1 MNYLTLL
8 LVEVSVVGF
17 VVMCI
22 GTLLTFISVYSKGK
36 STKFI
41 WNFGMFFILFLT
53 GALTHYFFEVIGFNK
68 YYCKMFNE
76 TRKLL
81 I

>member
-1 MNYLTLL
+1 MNYLQLL
-8 LVEVSVVGF
+8 FVEASVVGV
-17 VVMCI
+17 VVMFL

-68 YYCKMFNE
+68 YYCKMFNK
-76 TRKLL
+76 TRK
-81 I
+81 

>member
-1 MNYLTLL
+1 MNYSQLL
-8 LVEVSVVGF
+8 LIEATIVGV
-17 VVMCI
+17 VVMFL

-53 GALTHYFFEVIGFNK
+53 GALAHILFEYIGFNK
-68 YYCKMFNE
+68 YYCKMFNK
-76 TRKLL
+76 TRK
-81 I
+81 

>member
-1 MNYLTLL
+1 MNYLQLL
-8 LVEVSVVGF
+8 FVEASVVGV
-17 VVMCI
+17 VVMFL

-53 GALTHYFFEVIGFNK
+53 GALAHILFEYIGFNK
-68 YYCKMFNE
+68 YYCKMFNK
-76 TRKLL
+76 TRK
-81 I
+81 

>member
-1 MNYLTLL
+1 MNYLQLL
-8 LVEVSVVGF
+8 LIEATIVGV
-17 VVMCI
+17 VVMFL

-53 GALTHYFFEVIGFNK
+53 GALAHILFEYIGFNK
-68 YYCKMFNE
+68 YYCKMFNK
-76 TRKLL
+76 TRK
-81 I
+81 

>member
-1 MNYLTLL
+1 MNYLQLL
-8 LVEVSVVGF
+8 LIEASIVGI
-17 VVMCI
+17 VVMFL

-53 GALTHYFFEVIGFNK
+53 GALAHILFEYIGFNK
-68 YYCKMFNE
+68 YYCKMFNK
-76 TRKLL
+76 TRK
-81 I
+81 